1 MADQPVYTQRERAQS
16 YLINN
21 IERIH
26 NATGRNNAF
35 PDGSS
40 AKTTPAMGPPPVAIV
55 RVAGDDRD
63 KNGKLKTG
71 EQASSLPTNEPNAH
85 TTLSTFTP
93 TQYFNIFD
101 LESSVTNQLQAD
113 VSVWKVYPDPARPE
127 GYPVEFKSAWL
138 DDLWRQKG
146 NKNRKDKSATKIAEA
161 EAWETIEDAP
171 KVGITGL
178 SIKRLGGNP
187 AEIESNI
194 EVSLTIETHNL
205 QNLFFRHVPK
215 GLPEN
220 PPQSLLNDGIAWIDL
235 IKLNPGSVFKVGDCD
250 KMCYYEDELRIKLK
264 LGYYYADDSLSID
277 RLNSE
282 HRSRT
287 SPLDDISPET
297 KARMEALGTRFDP
310 GVTAKLDRQ
319 EAQPPQSGKKK
330 QTYGAKTVATINEQ
344 TEILTLVL
352 KNHDLIIDTDLT
364 VRMTINF
371 VGYSEVL
378 QRTPSADLLDAP
390 ELARHLLSAQNA
402 VERVKRDIESLS
414 TGPDIDE
421 MPEVTKEDKKN
432 KAEAKKEARHR
443 TQCLKETKDRLEEA
457 QDKYDSFVLYAK
469 RQLYN
474 QLKLKQKLV
483 GTSRVYEL
491 AIPKDDP
498 IWFMADPGLGA
509 WSSNEFLIKSYYQN
523 WKTKAAKSAAEE
535 AGLDNEQAFL
545 DMAQLIEAS
554 APGGKVYKAS
564 SQSPEIWDFE
574 KDFETKREEYLKTLP
589 EFADYK
595 FFQFVFLGDI
605 IEAALE
611 IVAYNNRPY
620 KKGTKRNA
628 TPFFQELNEDGT
640 LGPEAIRTIKRFG
653 KYVFG
658 DIKLPDPHTQLAV
671 YAPRDRYINIAD
683 IPIDLEFFRTFWYNE
698 VVSKPK
704 ITKYYLKNLVIGLLD
719 KLLPYALT
727 NRISSNAHSPSTE
740 NPQAIMTHF
749 SLAGDATSLN
759 AEEREVTDV
768 PIELIVKEYWASM
781 PASDYG
787 SPSEPGSD
795 PKPNRPQLESMV
807 GPALNTLE
815 FAAFKAAE
823 TERLTSSGFSA
834 MPYLLLSDA
843 QKRVTRAHKNYYSRS
858 LPQAYDVF
866 AITQKPNSSLIRLG
880 NGTEDRKVGIIHFK
894 MESAEKKM
902 LLNIKFIRNDLP
914 ALQTANITSGQGENK
929 QCILR
934 EKYDATVHLYGTIAL
949 KPGAVVYIDPDALQN
964 AVQMPPVGTKL
975 EGGSVYKGDKLQQ
988 TLNNGSSI
996 ALSAARTLGMGG
1008 YFVVITVEHDFGDL
1022 GTGGDWRTILNTKW
1036 LSFKYIEGLTDSCTQ
1051 LEDEY
1056 ITGQLSKEATACL
1069 SRLRADSAE
1078 PDWPKR
1084 HPVTGESLPGPDTA

>member
-1 MADQPVYTQRERAQS
+1 MPDQPVYTQRERAQS

-21 IERIH
+21 IERIL
-26 NATGRNNAF
+26 NATGRNKAF
-35 PDGSS
+35 PGSPLADTNS
-40 AKTTPAMGPPPVAIV
+40 PAMGPPPVAIV
-55 RVAGDDRD
+55 RVVGDDRD

-71 EQASSLPTNEPNAH
+71 AQASSLPTNEPNAH

-113 VSVWKVYPDPARPE
+113 VSVWKVYPDPVRPE

-146 NKNRKDKSATKIAEA
+146 NKNRKDNSATKIAEA
-161 EAWETIEDAP
+161 EAWDTIEDAP

-215 GLPEN
+215 GLPGN
-220 PPQSLLNDGIAWIDL
+220 PPQSLLNDGMAWIDL
-235 IKLNPGSVFKVGDCD
+235 IKLNPGSVLKTGNCD
-250 KMCYYEDELRIKLK
+250 RIYDEDELRIKLK

-277 RLNSE
+277 RLNNE

-287 SPLDDISPET
+287 SPLDDISPGI
-297 KARMEALGTRFDP
+297 KARMEALGTKFEP

-319 EAQPPQSGKKK
+319 EAQPSPPGQKK
-330 QTYGAKTVATINEQ
+330 QTHGARTVATINEQ

-390 ELARHLLSAQNA
+390 ELAVELLIAQNA
-402 VERVKRDIESLS
+402 VERVNRDIESLS
-414 TGPDIDE
+414 AGPDIDE
-421 MPEVTKEDKKN
+421 MPEETKGQKT
-432 KAEAKKEARHR
+432 KKEAARKEAR
-443 TQCLKETKDRLEEA
+443 IRKRCVEQTKERLKEA
-457 QDKYDSFVLYAK
+457 QDVYDSFVLYAK

-474 QLKLKQKLV
+474 QLRLEQRSV

-491 AIPKDDP
+491 AIPQDDP
-498 IWFMADPGLGA
+498 IWFMADPGHGA
-509 WSSNEFLIKSYYQN
+509 WGSNEFLIKGYYSP
-523 WKTKAAKSAAEE
+523 WKSVSGQPRNY
-535 AGLDNEQAFL
+535 AGGLKEKNVRTLLDI
-545 DMAQLIEAS
+545 AQLIEAS
-554 APGGKVYKAS
+554 SSDGANVLRAP
-564 SQSPEIWDFE
+564 EWEENFE
-574 KDFETKREEYLKTLP
+574 AKREEYLEDLP
-589 EFADYK
+589 EFSDYK

-605 IEAALE
+605 VEAALE

-620 KKGTKRNA
+620 EEGKLRNA
-628 TPFFQELNEDGT
+628 TPFFQELNEDGN
-640 LGPEAIRTIKRFG
+640 LGPETIHTIKRFG

-658 DIKLPDPHTQLAV
+658 DIKLPDPHAQAAIYDL
-671 YAPRDRYINIAD
+671 RDRYINIAD

-698 VVSKPK
+698 VVSKPQ

-727 NRISSNAHSPSTE
+727 NRISSNAYSPSTE

-759 AEEREVTDV
+759 IEAWEVENVPSKLVTRNYRTGGSAAHPSGRLPRSKAGPGAAKPPEEWE
-768 PIELIVKEYWASM
+768 K
-781 PASDYG
+781 
-787 SPSEPGSD
+787 
-795 PKPNRPQLESMV
+795 LEI
-807 GPALNTLE
+807 
-815 FAAFKAAE
+815 
-823 TERLTSSGFSA
+823 ERLKSSGFSA
-834 MPYLLLSDA
+834 MPYLLLSTT
-843 QKRVTRAHKNYYSRS
+843 QKKVTRAHKNFYSRS
-858 LPQAYDVF
+858 LPEAYDVF
-866 AITQKPNSSLIRLG
+866 AITQKPNSSLIRHG
-880 NGTEDRKVGIIHFK
+880 NSDEDRKVGIIHFK

-902 LLNIKFIRNDLP
+902 LLNIKFNRNDLP
-914 ALQTANITSGQGENK
+914 ALQTANIMSGQGENK
-929 QCILR
+929 QGILR

-949 KPGAVVYIDPDALQN
+949 KPGAVIYIDPDALQN
-964 AVQMPPVGTKL
+964 AVQMPHAGTRL
-975 EGGSVYKGDKLQQ
+975 EGGSVYKGDKLQH
-988 TLNNGSSI
+988 TLNNSSSI
-996 ALSAARTLGMGG
+996 SLSAARTLGIGG

-1036 LSFKYIEGLTDSCTQ
+1036 LSFKHIEGLADSCTQ

-1056 ITGQLSKEATACL
+1056 ITGGLSEEATACL
-1069 SRLRADSAE
+1069 NEVRAAE
-1078 PDWPKR
+1078 GAGAGPQPTSGPQGGYPD
-1084 HPVTGESLPGPDTA
+1084 VGEH